1 VLMSNTAHNLDYKHL
16 EALKTKSQLN
26 TIITNKDATPDYLA
40 INIYYD
46 SLRSWYSPKKQYQ
59 EAGNVIHIKKLKSD
73 GIYYSAEQLSKK
85 HGCSKETI
93 RKKLVKLELLGLIHR
108 NFEHKSTPTTNSYNH
123 RCIFVWKNTPHFYNP
138 YGVDRKQIKKLK
150 SQTNAEYVKS
160 KYGVEFGVKTREDAL
175 LESGGGI
182 HTLEDTKE
190 LREPF
195 NKLKDRSNTQV
206 RESNFVN
213 FNQLKDKIETAELG
227 ETKKL
232 VSGGYSANT
241 ELKAEVVGQ
250 VASVI
255 KLKSR
260 NKNLTNRRKTRT
272 NAELKKY
279 KATKVIRDGFLGK
292 GRYLREMQEYLTD
305 ELCQI
310 LRDKSGRE
318 FDNRAIKEI
327 TKAVAA
333 KTQEKEAF
341 FNHIN
346 GFTAYLAM
354 ILKYEKRQACQT
366 NTEGFYTLAGISE
379 ETKQI
384 QKRENFLDKIERYE
398 GREPESCFKRRISG
412 CLDPSKAYEFL
423 TAMRYGNLEND
434 ILTIY
439 LRKPVELTDN
449 EKETILLQGALT
461 YAEPNDRDP
470 EGKSIKFVVSQAYNQ
485 IEQVLIEENI
495 KIPEGVWGKIVSCFI
510 NYYGK
515 DAYINWISKLL
526 VTENDKLVELTTN
539 SEMVKDRIIA
549 EYWTFL
555 EEVSEAYDGWVVL
568 R

>member
-1 VLMSNTAHNLDYKHL
+1 MQSAVIKHENNLK
-16 EALKTKSQLN
+16 
-26 TIITNKDATPDYLA
+26 
-40 INIYYD
+40 NIYSESRVANFDDYVKKKD
-46 SLRSWYSPKKQYQ
+46 RFRHTLLHWHQLPRANNPNKPLQSKAVNLLALIFHKLRKSEIVTLNHNYLSRITLCEKDQNVNILRQLDNLLDIVFYSKITINGQIFRNCY
-59 EAGNVIHIKKLKSD
+59 VIKHTETGREIIQNSEILLK
-73 GIYYSAEQLSKK
+73 KK
-85 HGCSKETI
+85 HFVGKIAANPIKQTLAEDQKEAP
-93 RKKLVKLELLGLIHR
+93 
-108 NFEHKSTPTTNSYNH
+108 STEF
-123 RCIFVWKNTPHFYNP
+123 IPHLYI
-138 YGVDRKQIKKLK
+138 Y
-150 SQTNAEYVKS
+150 
-160 KYGVEFGVKTREDAL
+160 
-175 LESGGGI
+175 
-182 HTLEDTKE
+182 KE
-190 LREPF
+190 EAF
-195 NKLKDRSNTQV
+195 KKDRSNTQV

-213 FNQLKDKIETAELG
+213 FNQVKDKIETAELG
-227 ETKKL
+227 ETKKM

-241 ELKAEVVGQ
+241 ELQADTVEQ

-260 NKNLTNRRKTRT
+260 NKHLTNRRKTRT

-279 KATKVIRDGFLGK
+279 KAAKVIRDGFLGK
-292 GRYLREMQEYLTD
+292 GKYLSEMQEYLTD

-327 TKAVAA
+327 TKGVAA

-354 ILKYEKRQACQT
+354 ILRHEKRQAYQT

-384 QKRENFLDKIERYE
+384 QKRENYLDKIERYE

-423 TAMRYGNLEND
+423 TAMRYGNIEND
-434 ILTIY
+434 VLTIC
-439 LRKPVELTDN
+439 LRKPVELTDY

-461 YAEPNDRDP
+461 YADPNDRDP

-539 SEMVKDRIIA
+539 SEMVKDRIMA
-549 EYWTFL
+549 EYWAFL

>member
-1 VLMSNTAHNLDYKHL
+1 MQSAVIKHENNLK
-16 EALKTKSQLN
+16 
-26 TIITNKDATPDYLA
+26 
-40 INIYYD
+40 NIYSESRVANFDDYVKKKD
-46 SLRSWYSPKKQYQ
+46 RFRHTLLHWHQIPRANNPNKPLQSKAVNLLALIFHKLRKSEIVTLNHNYLSRITLCEKDQNVNILRQLDNLLDIVFYSKITINGQIFRNCY
-59 EAGNVIHIKKLKSD
+59 VIKHTETGREIIQNSEILLK
-73 GIYYSAEQLSKK
+73 KK
-85 HGCSKETI
+85 HFVGKIAANPIKQTLAEDQKEAP
-93 RKKLVKLELLGLIHR
+93 
-108 NFEHKSTPTTNSYNH
+108 STEF
-123 RCIFVWKNTPHFYNP
+123 IPHLYI
-138 YGVDRKQIKKLK
+138 Y
-150 SQTNAEYVKS
+150 
-160 KYGVEFGVKTREDAL
+160 
-175 LESGGGI
+175 
-182 HTLEDTKE
+182 KE
-190 LREPF
+190 EAF
-195 NKLKDRSNTQV
+195 KKDRSNTQV

-213 FNQLKDKIETAELG
+213 FNQVKDKIETAELG
-227 ETKKL
+227 ETKKM

-241 ELKAEVVGQ
+241 ELQADTVEQ

-260 NKNLTNRRKTRT
+260 NKHLTNRRKTRT

-279 KATKVIRDGFLGK
+279 KAAKVIRDGFLGK
-292 GRYLREMQEYLTD
+292 GKYLSEMQEYLTD

-327 TKAVAA
+327 TKGVAA

-354 ILKYEKRQACQT
+354 ILRHEKRQAYQT

-384 QKRENFLDKIERYE
+384 QKRENYLDKIERYE

-423 TAMRYGNLEND
+423 TAMRYGNIEND
-434 ILTIY
+434 VLTIC
-439 LRKPVELTDN
+439 LRKPVELTDY

-461 YAEPNDRDP
+461 YADPNDRDP

-539 SEMVKDRIIA
+539 SEMVKDRIMA
-549 EYWTFL
+549 EYWAFL

>member
-1 VLMSNTAHNLDYKHL
+1 VLMSNTAHILDSNHL

>member
-1 VLMSNTAHNLDYKHL
+1 MQSAVIKHENNLKNIYSESRVANLDDYVKKKDRFRHTLLHWHQIPRANNPNKPLQSKAVNLLALIFHKLRKSEIVTLNHNYLSRITLCEKDQNVNILRQLDNLLDIVFYSKITINGQIFRNCYVIKHTETGREIIQNSEIL
-16 EALKTKSQLN
+16 LK
-26 TIITNKDATPDYLA
+26 
-40 INIYYD
+40 
-46 SLRSWYSPKKQYQ
+46 
-59 EAGNVIHIKKLKSD
+59 
-73 GIYYSAEQLSKK
+73 KK
-85 HGCSKETI
+85 HFVGKIAANPIKQTLAEDQKEAP
-93 RKKLVKLELLGLIHR
+93 
-108 NFEHKSTPTTNSYNH
+108 STEF
-123 RCIFVWKNTPHFYNP
+123 IPHLYI
-138 YGVDRKQIKKLK
+138 Y
-150 SQTNAEYVKS
+150 
-160 KYGVEFGVKTREDAL
+160 
-175 LESGGGI
+175 
-182 HTLEDTKE
+182 KE
-190 LREPF
+190 EAF
-195 NKLKDRSNTQV
+195 KKDRSNTQV

-213 FNQLKDKIETAELG
+213 FNQVKDKIETAELG
-227 ETKKL
+227 ETKKM

-241 ELKAEVVGQ
+241 ELQADTVEQ

-260 NKNLTNRRKTRT
+260 NKHLTNRRKTRT

-279 KATKVIRDGFLGK
+279 KAAKVIRDGFLGK
-292 GRYLREMQEYLTD
+292 GKYLSEMQEYLTD

-327 TKAVAA
+327 TKGVAA

-354 ILKYEKRQACQT
+354 ILRHEKRQAYQT

-384 QKRENFLDKIERYE
+384 QKRENYLDKIERYE

-423 TAMRYGNLEND
+423 TAMRYGNIEND
-434 ILTIY
+434 VLTIC
-439 LRKPVELTDN
+439 LRKPVELTDY

-461 YAEPNDRDP
+461 YADPNDRDP

-539 SEMVKDRIIA
+539 SEMVKDRIMA
-549 EYWTFL
+549 EYWAFL

>member
-1 VLMSNTAHNLDYKHL
+1 MSATGSKTYLD
-16 EALKTKSQLN
+16 
-26 TIITNKDATPDYLA
+26 A
-40 INIYYD
+40 ISPTDIKNIYSESRVANFDDYVKKKD
-46 SLRSWYSPKKQYQ
+46 RFRHTLLHWHQIPRANNPNKPLQSKAVNLLALIFHKLRKSEIVTLNHNYLSRITLCEKDQNVNILRQLDNLLDIVFYSKITINGQIFRNCY
-59 EAGNVIHIKKLKSD
+59 VIKHTETGREIIQNSEILLK
-73 GIYYSAEQLSKK
+73 KK
-85 HGCSKETI
+85 HFVGKIAANPIKQTLAEDQKEAP
-93 RKKLVKLELLGLIHR
+93 
-108 NFEHKSTPTTNSYNH
+108 STEF
-123 RCIFVWKNTPHFYNP
+123 IPHLYI
-138 YGVDRKQIKKLK
+138 Y
-150 SQTNAEYVKS
+150 
-160 KYGVEFGVKTREDAL
+160 
-175 LESGGGI
+175 
-182 HTLEDTKE
+182 KE
-190 LREPF
+190 EAF
-195 NKLKDRSNTQV
+195 KKDRSNTQV

-213 FNQLKDKIETAELG
+213 FNQVKDKIETAELG
-227 ETKKL
+227 ETKKM

-241 ELKAEVVGQ
+241 ELQADTVEQ

-260 NKNLTNRRKTRT
+260 NKHLTNRRKTRT

-279 KATKVIRDGFLGK
+279 KAAKVIRDGFLGK
-292 GRYLREMQEYLTD
+292 GKYLSEMQEYLTD

-327 TKAVAA
+327 TKGVAA

-354 ILKYEKRQACQT
+354 ILRHEKRQAYQT

-384 QKRENFLDKIERYE
+384 QKRENYLDKIERYE

-423 TAMRYGNLEND
+423 TAMRYGNIEND
-434 ILTIY
+434 VLTIC
-439 LRKPVELTDN
+439 LRKPVELTDY

-461 YAEPNDRDP
+461 YADPNDRDP

-539 SEMVKDRIIA
+539 SEMVKDRIMA
-549 EYWTFL
+549 EYWAFL

>member
-1 VLMSNTAHNLDYKHL
+1 MQSAVIKHENNLK
-16 EALKTKSQLN
+16 
-26 TIITNKDATPDYLA
+26 
-40 INIYYD
+40 NIYSESRVANFDDYVKKKD
-46 SLRSWYSPKKQYQ
+46 RFRHTLLHWHQIPRANNPNKPLQSKAVNLLALIFHKLRKSEIVTLNHNYLSRITLCEKDQNVNILRQLDNLLDIVFYSKITINGQIFRNCY
-59 EAGNVIHIKKLKSD
+59 VIKHTETGREIIQNSEILLK
-73 GIYYSAEQLSKK
+73 KK
-85 HGCSKETI
+85 HFVGKIAANPIKQTLAEDQKEAP
-93 RKKLVKLELLGLIHR
+93 
-108 NFEHKSTPTTNSYNH
+108 STEF
-123 RCIFVWKNTPHFYNP
+123 IPHLYI
-138 YGVDRKQIKKLK
+138 Y
-150 SQTNAEYVKS
+150 
-160 KYGVEFGVKTREDAL
+160 
-175 LESGGGI
+175 
-182 HTLEDTKE
+182 KE
-190 LREPF
+190 EAF
-195 NKLKDRSNTQV
+195 KKDRSNTQV

-213 FNQLKDKIETAELG
+213 FNQVKDKIETAELG
-227 ETKKL
+227 ETKKM

-241 ELKAEVVGQ
+241 ELQADTVEQ

-260 NKNLTNRRKTRT
+260 NKHLTNRRKTRT

-279 KATKVIRDGFLGK
+279 KAAKVIRDGFLGK
-292 GRYLREMQEYLTD
+292 GKYLSEMQEYLTD

-327 TKAVAA
+327 TKGVAA

-354 ILKYEKRQACQT
+354 ILRHEKRQAYQT

-384 QKRENFLDKIERYE
+384 QKRENYLDKIERYE

-423 TAMRYGNLEND
+423 TAMRYGNIEND
-434 ILTIY
+434 VLTIC
-439 LRKPVELTDN
+439 LRKPVELTDY

-461 YAEPNDRDP
+461 YADPNDRDP

-539 SEMVKDRIIA
+539 SEMVKDRIMS
-549 EYWTFL
+549 EYWAFL
-555 EEVSEAYDGWVVL
+555 EEVSDAYDGGVVL

>member
-1 VLMSNTAHNLDYKHL
+1 MSATGSKTYLD
-16 EALKTKSQLN
+16 
-26 TIITNKDATPDYLA
+26 TISPTDIK
-40 INIYYD
+40 NIYSESRVTNFDDYVKKKD
-46 SLRSWYSPKKQYQ
+46 RFRHTLLHWHQIPRANNPKKPLQNN
-59 EAGNVIHIKKLKSD
+59 ALNILSVVVFKLKMQKIVVLNQNYLSRVTQCKSD
-73 GIYYSAEQLSKK
+73 QNAN
-85 HGCSKETI
+85 
-93 RKKLVKLELLGLIHR
+93 LVKQLTSILDIKFHRKIIIEGKINRNVYVFQHTKNGQEVLNNSSVLLSQIHFVGKLAT
-108 NFEHKSTPTTNSYNH
+108 NPAKSIVKEDNQEPSFPEKIQATNLY
-123 RCIFVWKNTPHFYNP
+123 
-138 YGVDRKQIKKLK
+138 
-150 SQTNAEYVKS
+150 
-160 KYGVEFGVKTREDAL
+160 
-175 LESGGGI
+175 
-182 HTLEDTKE
+182 KE
-190 LREPF
+190 ETF
-195 NKLKDRSNTQV
+195 KKDRSNTQM

-213 FNQLKDKIETAELG
+213 FNQVKDKIETAELG
-227 ETKKL
+227 ETKKM

-241 ELKAEVVGQ
+241 ELQADTVEQ
-250 VASVI
+250 VASVT

-279 KATKVIRDGFLGK
+279 KAAKVIRDGFLGK
-292 GRYLREMQEYLTD
+292 GKYLSEMQEYLTD

-354 ILKYEKRQACQT
+354 ILRHEKRQAYQT

-384 QKRENFLDKIERYE
+384 QKRENYLDKIERYE

-423 TAMRYGNLEND
+423 TAMRYGNIEND
-434 ILTIY
+434 VLTIC
-439 LRKPVELTDN
+439 LRKPVELTDY

-461 YAEPNDRDP
+461 YADPNDRDP
-470 EGKSIKFVVSQAYNQ
+470 EGKSIKFVVSKAYNQ